1 MPGVVGFVFVPLG
14 ICGLTL
20 RDEELGP
27 KLDEF
32 PFGGPA
38 GVPVLSLGRL
48 DSLEVAERPVAFLH
62 GGVRAFLGGGGG
74 GL

>member
-1 MPGVVGFVFVPLG
+1 MTLG
-14 ICGLTL
+14 
-20 RDEELGP
+20 DEELGP
-27 KLDEF
+27 KLDEL